1 MHKCVDLGLA
11 ERYLTYGKSHVMERR
26 LLPEE
31 QAEQQ
36 AFLMH
41 VRELIP
47 GMSFQQLTATYQD
60 NLKGGTQGAPGDK
73 YALMKERVI
82 SLGTCDS
89 DMVEVVGQSDTT
101 QKEDNDDEVGGQSD
115 TTQKEDTD
123 DDDFEQPSKRGTQ
136 TLKRKQA
143 DGKENQCSGKKAS
156 CPQDQQP
163 AHDMF
168 ASIAI

>member
-1 MHKCVDLGLA
+1 
-11 ERYLTYGKSHVMERR
+11 MERR

-89 DMVEVVGQSDTT
+89 DMVGVVGQSDTT
-101 QKEDNDDEVGGQSD
+101 QKEDNDDEVGGESD
-115 TTQKEDTD
+115 TILKEDSD
-123 DDDFEQPSKRGTQ
+123 NGDFEPSPKRGTQ

-143 DGKENQCSGKKAS
+143 DGKENQCPGKKAS

-163 AHDMF
+163 AHDIF
-168 ASIAI
+168 ASITN